1 MSSEQGILK
10 IVVTGPESSG
20 KTTLAA
26 ALSDQL
32 AAPVVLEFAREYL
45 AHLGRAYQ
53 REDLAAIGAGQQA
66 WERWYEQRLHAEPQG
81 KLLICDT
88 DWTVLHVWEQYRF
101 QAKEAF
107 RWQQGY
113 TGHAP
118 ADLYLLCAPDFPW
131 QPDPLREHPE
141 ERNVLFGLY
150 RVLLEGL
157 PARFIILE
165 GPADGR
171 LEMAA
176 AAIRKL
182 L

>member
-1 MSSEQGILK
+1 
-10 IVVTGPESSG
+10 
-20 KTTLAA
+20 
-26 ALSDQL
+26 
-32 AAPVVLEFAREYL
+32 
-45 AHLGRAYQ
+45 
-53 REDLAAIGAGQQA
+53 
-66 WERWYEQRLHAEPQG
+66 
-81 KLLICDT
+81 
-88 DWTVLHVWEQYRF
+88 
-101 QAKEAF
+101 
-107 RWQQGY
+107 QGY

-171 LEMAA
+171 LEMAT